1 MLFCVTEANPQ
12 QKHSLFTILHSRLH
26 QQFLLGS
33 PGDRA
38 SITTALSAPCVFRK
52 PVGEGT
58 SLFLIVSFRETEAVV
73 YWVQQSTDHPELQE
87 NNFKGHF
94 MASAG
99 QQREKEAW

>member
-1 MLFCVTEANPQ
+1 M
-12 QKHSLFTILHSRLH
+12 ILHSRMH
-26 QQFLLGS
+26 QQLLLGS

-52 PVGEGT
+52 PIGEGT

-73 YWVQQSTDHPELQE
+73 YSIQHSTDPPELQE

-94 MASAG
+94 MASVC
-99 QQREKEAW
+99 QQKEAR